1 MLGRQIE
8 GWYIPGQQL
17 HQHLENTEFFFRVLV
32 SITLQ
37 QLKSVV
43 VEHIAG

>member
-17 HQHLENTEFFFRVLV
+17 HQHLENTDFFSGF
-32 SITLQ
+32 
-37 QLKSVV
+37 
-43 VEHIAG
+43 